1 MALNPSRIAL
11 GPKTEMGAARADA
24 GCAVYGES
32 VFVLGG
38 KDARYAGHI
47 ILIIFPHIGSPFS
60 LLPFWKSL
68 KYVVFCIG
76 ATIGKLKP
84 ARSFP
89 PRLNWGAGM
98 FAGRSTA
105 F

>member
-60 LLPFWKSL
+60 LFFLF
-68 KYVVFCIG
+68 G
-76 ATIGKLKP
+76 
-84 ARSFP
+84 
-89 PRLNWGAGM
+89 NH
-98 FAGRSTA
+98 
-105 F
+105 

>member
-47 ILIIFPHIGSPFS
+47 ILIIFPHIGNPFS

-76 ATIGKLKP
+76 ATI
-84 ARSFP
+84 
-89 PRLNWGAGM
+89 
-98 FAGRSTA
+98 
-105 F
+105 